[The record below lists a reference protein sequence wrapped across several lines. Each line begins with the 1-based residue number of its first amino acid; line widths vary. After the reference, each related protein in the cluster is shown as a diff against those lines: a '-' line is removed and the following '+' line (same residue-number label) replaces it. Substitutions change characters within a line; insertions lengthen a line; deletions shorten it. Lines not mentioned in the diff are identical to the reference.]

1 MRAKEVSTEEMDEPQ
16 NFERVRLKEIADILR
31 GVTYK
36 KDEATEKP
44 ADGLIPILRANNIQ
58 DRSLLLEQEL
68 VWVPRKAVS
77 DLQVLRKGDIVIA
90 TSSGSKDLV
99 GKAATL
105 REDWHGS
112 FGAFCAAVRPKEGI
126 EPLYLAHFFEA
137 PEYKDLIRK
146 KALGVNIN
154 NLRRGDLEELE
165 IPLAPLP
172 EQRRIVSA
180 IETQLGRLDAA
191 VARLHAAKTQLKRY
205 KQAVLKAAFTDED
218 WPIVRIGDVYEV
230 FVGSTPSRAKPQF
243 WNGTV
248 PWVSSGEVAFCEIHE
263 TRERIATEALGNSEK
278 RLHPAG
284 SVMLAMIGEGKTRGQ
299 AAILRIPAAHNQN
312 TAAIRMPDDLHS
324 PEYLYYYFL
333 YEYENTR
340 RVGSGNNQ
348 MALNKS
354 RIQDIELP
362 LPDAEEQVRTAL
374 AIRDRFEVLAE
385 TETTL
390 DAQLEQS
397 TRLRQAVLKR
407 AFEGRLV

>member
-1 MRAKEVSTEEMDEPQ
+1 MIRGKSWVNNHAHVLRAKDGMPTEYLMHYLNILDYSPFVSGTT
-16 NFERVRLKEIADILR
+16 RLKLTKGAMA
-31 GVTYK
+31 K
-36 KDEATEKP
+36 
-44 ADGLIPILRANNIQ
+44 IP
-58 DRSLLLEQEL
+58 
-68 VWVPRKAVS
+68 VPV
-77 DLQVLRKGDIVIA
+77 
-90 TSSGSKDLV
+90 
-99 GKAATL
+99 
-105 REDWHGS
+105 
-112 FGAFCAAVRPKEGI
+112 
-126 EPLYLAHFFEA
+126 
-137 PEYKDLIRK
+137 
-146 KALGVNIN
+146 
-154 NLRRGDLEELE
+154 
-165 IPLAPLP
+165 APLP

-180 IETQLGRLDAA
+180 IEMQLGRLAAA
-191 VARLHAAKTQLKRY
+191 VARLHAAKAKLKRY

-284 SVMLAMIGEGKTRGQ
+284 TVILAMIGEGKTRGQ

-390 DAQLEQS
+390 DAQLVHS
-397 TRLRQAVLKR
+397 ARLRQAVLKR